1 LEDLH
6 WSDVSTLDWL
16 AFVARRREPARL
28 LIIGV
33 YRPVEVIVGNHS
45 LKAVKQELQLHG
57 PCAELPL
64 RFLTQ
69 EHVAQYLGRRFAG
82 GARHAMPLQR
92 LAHTIHQRTE
102 GNPLFMVNLVDYL
115 VAQGVLA
122 RIEGQWSFQ
131 GEVTAV
137 ESWAPES
144 VQQMIEK
151 QIERLGP
158 QDRRMLQVASVAG
171 A

>member
-1 LEDLH
+1 LGRLCREPEGKQLIDLLAQHAPTWVVQMPALLTTTDLESLQRRTQGATRERMLRELAEAVEVLSGGHPLVLVLEDLH

-69 EHVAQYLGRRFAG
+69 EHVAQYLGRRFA
-82 GARHAMPLQR
+82 
-92 LAHTIHQRTE
+92 
-102 GNPLFMVNLVDYL
+102 
-115 VAQGVLA
+115 
-122 RIEGQWSFQ
+122 
-131 GEVTAV
+131 
-137 ESWAPES
+137 
-144 VQQMIEK
+144 
-151 QIERLGP
+151 
-158 QDRRMLQVASVAG
+158 
-171 A
+171 